1 MKVYGIQLQSEWENK
16 DENFRRVDTLLEN
29 YKIEKNSLLIL
40 PEMFATGFC
49 LETDKT
55 LLNEPQKTENYL

>member
-29 YKIEKNSLLIL
+29 YKIEKNSLQLVI
-40 PEMFATGFC
+40 
-49 LETDKT
+49 
-55 LLNEPQKTENYL
+55 